1 MAIAKSDKRPYLWP
15 PGPAG
20 LRQQQR
26 GGVATRASGDLGPQQ
41 REGELASEPGC
52 VCLGEF
58 SSQTHLIAKKLI
70 LPLRVVQSIKMKE
83 K

>member
-1 MAIAKSDKRPYLWP
+1 MAIAKSDKKPYLWP

-20 LRQQQR
+20 SRQQQL
-26 GGVATRASGDLGPQQ
+26 GGVAAGASGGLGPRQGQ
-41 REGELASEPGC
+41 EELASAPGC

-58 SSQTHLIAKKLI
+58 LSQTHLIAKKVI